1 MPRRQVES
9 VENARFYHESKS
21 FVSCRCRF
29 KHSDQ
34 IGILRPLMIRVRNLE
49 KISLIGAGSYL
60 PILHPLN
67 FDSNEHVNRDLA
79 NFTQLS

>member
-9 VENARFYHESKS
+9 VENAWFYHESKS